1 MNIIDASISNKTFEY
16 LRNVFKK
23 DISLSELNNTLHQDT
38 GIVNFFDNQYEFN
51 SFKDTISSQGCESDN
66 PEKAEYGDFQT
77 NVDLANKV
85 VEYLNTKNTS
95 PDIIIEPT
103 CGKGNFILAAIN
115 NFKHAE
121 AIYGIEI
128 YKPYIWECKFN
139 IIDFYLN
146 NPREIKPD
154 IIIHHFNVFDFNFAK
169 IEKTHKNKK
178 ILIIGNPPW
187 VTNSKLGSLS
197 SNNLPRK
204 VNFKKHNGI
213 DAITGKGNFDIAEYI
228 SNLLIN
234 TFKESNGEIAL
245 LIKNSVIKNIISEQL
260 RNNYNI
266 ANIEKLCIDSKKEF
280 NVSVEASLFYCKLN
294 STPEYDC
301 KEMNFYQS
309 FKVIKRFGWYEQKF
323 ISNIDSYK
331 NIKNID
337 GESPFIWRQGI
348 KHDCTAVMELTISN
362 GLFTNKMNETVE
374 LENDLV
380 YGFLKSSD
388 LKSKVVSQTRKYTI
402 ITQRNVGQETSFIKD
417 KFPKTYT
424 YLIEHKDFFN
434 SRKSSIYKGKPL
446 FSIFGIGDYSF
457 CPYKIA
463 ISGLYKTF
471 HFTLVTPQNNKPIML
486 DDTCYFIGFDNLEF
500 AVYTLILLNSV
511 QTINLLQAITFPDA
525 KRTFTKEILM
535 RINLLEIAKNID
547 IEYLQKEINAL
558 NLEYNVSLQS
568 WNAYIK
574 KITPTKDKQLSLF
587 AYM

>member
-103 CGKGNFILAAIN
+103 CGK
-115 NFKHAE
+115 
-121 AIYGIEI
+121 
-128 YKPYIWECKFN
+128 
-139 IIDFYLN
+139 
-146 NPREIKPD
+146 
-154 IIIHHFNVFDFNFAK
+154 
-169 IEKTHKNKK
+169 
-178 ILIIGNPPW
+178 GNPPW